1 MVGWKINLSNT
12 VFYYIRLN
20 ELRSTKFVIK
30 FITKHRRGTQLQWSR
45 SEVIPEKGEIII
57 IDPVLEGDVPR
68 LKVGDGEH
76 KYKDLPYIDEKLS
89 AKLVE
94 EILGVNVRINNLTA
108 LAKDTGVDLNT
119 PEGQLQDMR
128 AAGMLVVDAE
138 EGDPGYQGN
147 YETAAAA
154 VRSIRDELTEIR
166 EATGDNTAGE
176 AVKSIN
182 EDLIDLRGSLQQFI
196 DGKAVGGLIYEDNL
210 LQLADVNGDPVGDP
224 VEIKGGS
231 GGGSSTSVRL
241 INNNGS
247 SSLSFAKDSPAI
259 LKFTFT
265 SVEDGIPTGDGIC
278 TVAVG
283 GETKASFNI
292 KQGESRVDVS
302 PYLNVG
308 TNNVKITCTD
318 QYGGYRSLAY
328 VLTVIELSITS
339 TFDATVPYTSDITFK
354 STPVGI
360 ITKTIHYVI
369 DGEEVASA
377 VVTSSGKQI
386 TQILKAL
393 PHGVHRL
400 DVYATADLNDVIA
413 ESNHLLYDVISVR
426 TGETAAM
433 IASVYQTT
441 EIEQSEQISIP
452 YIVYDPSKLTAE
464 ITRRITYLKDGEE
477 TLYAEDTL
485 EVDRSQQYWT
495 TRSYPTGTVTFT
507 IIYDYNWSAE
517 LNKYLGHTEVS
528 HTIKVSAAEIDIQ
541 PETNDLVVHL
551 SSKDRSN
558 NEKDPARW
566 ENNGITTTFKGF
578 NWKSNGWVTDENG
591 DSCLRI
597 NGDARAEINLKLFS
611 EDFKRHGKTIELE
624 FVVHDVNN
632 RDAVVIDCMSGGIGL
647 KATADTATFSSQSTN
662 VKCNYR
668 DETRV
673 RVSFTIEDAGEQSNR
688 LMSVYLDG
696 IVSGVQQYPATDN
709 FEQLTP
715 VTIRLGSSLCG
726 LDLYTIRVYDTAL
739 TPLQMVH
746 NYIADIPNI
755 NEKIKVYNANDIY
768 DEFLRLSYDKLK
780 TRIPVVTLT
789 GDLPKYKGDKKKN
802 SVMFKFEDPF
812 HPELNFEDLISSID
826 VQGTSSQFYVRKNWK
841 VKFKNKHQHMV
852 GEIPAKVFCMK
863 VDYAESTGTHNTQAA
878 NFIETLYSEKIPPQ
892 FDDPRCRSTIEGFP
906 CIIFEKAT
914 EDSEPVFA
922 SKANFNYDK
931 GASNV
936 YGLSSDYDTESWE
949 FCNNTSGAC
958 NFTGPLVSTAR
969 WCDDFEPR
977 YIPNYTNSDGTITE
991 EPFDELDDLE
1001 SKEADASIT
1010 LTDEQRARLAELRVN
1025 LIARFKKV
1033 HDWVVSTKDD
1043 KDKFRNEF
1051 EKYFDMHFSCIY
1063 YVFTFFALM
1072 TDQRAKNMFL
1082 TYWNP
1087 EGTEDGGR
1095 WYPYFYDN
1103 DTIFGINNEGALVF
1117 DYYHEDTDKL
1127 GSSYVFNGQQS
1138 VLWNNFRECFADR
1151 IQQTYKDLRDS
1162 GKLTYEK
1169 IIDRF
1174 VHRGSDA
1181 WCENVYNEDANYKY
1195 ISIIN
1200 EPDPTGKTWGTSQL
1214 YQVRGSGKNHLEYF
1228 VKNRLNYCDSKWNVG
1243 DYRTNYIF
1251 MRIYTPVLAEGQ
1263 TLPVPANPNITITP
1277 FSNMYAGV
1285 IYKANGTLLQK
1296 RLSKNEVY
1304 TFEPPLQPDGTPET
1318 FNDTETA
1325 IYGANQ
1331 ISSIGDLSGLYC
1343 GVIDVSAA
1351 SKLVELIVG
1360 NHTEGYTNDNF
1371 REISLGT
1378 NRLLK
1383 RLDLTNCT
1391 GLGKHAQTALDL
1403 TGCPNIESVEALGT
1417 SLLSVNLPDSGYLRK
1432 LHLPGTINNLN
1443 IKNQLY
1449 IEDFILE
1456 SYKNIR
1462 TLCIDNCPTLDT
1474 VSMLEKCKT
1483 GDQYTVDRVRL
1494 TGISWNLE
1502 NIEFLRTLYGLKGLD
1517 ENGQNTDSAYLI
1529 GTCHIKELTGAEMKE
1544 INEHFPYLTITFDTL
1559 RSQLIFMDANGQE
1572 LTAARQEILNGGNG
1586 IEPVEN
1592 GLISTPY
1599 KRSTAQYDYTWTGW
1613 SRKNGETE
1621 EPQEDAVYNVLAD
1634 RTLYPTFSRKVR
1646 SYLVRFYNGTELI
1659 YSTYALYGDDA
1670 AYAGSTPAYELQKPD
1685 TGSPE
1690 AFEFASWEP
1699 SPENIQGPTNCYAQY
1714 YIKDDAWY
1722 HCLLSDFIYNASS
1735 AEQRIDI
1742 TGYKGTKTVIKIED
1756 SYKPNGT
1763 TDCNVISITGFAG
1776 VPIELIE
1783 LPSTL
1788 KSVGPEAFA
1797 DCVKLE
1803 QLTLPASLESV
1814 AEWSFKGCTSLKTV
1828 NYNAVNLRTVGEG
1841 SSGAAAI
1848 ARAPFAAS
1856 GNSEG
1861 FDLNIGKDVTEIPP
1875 MIFYQ
1880 YNPRND
1886 APTIK
1891 SLRFEQDSKCTSF
1904 GYNSFRGCNIK
1915 SIEIPSSLKTI
1926 GSYALYQNYYV
1937 EDLELPEGLT
1947 SIGDQGLQK
1956 WTALKHIKLPSTLQ
1970 TVGTAFL
1977 ADASSLES
1985 IDLAEGNRNFIL
1997 RNQCL
2002 IRNKDKRLM
2011 AGNKNSVIP
2020 TDGSILSINEYA
2032 FSGCTGLT
2040 TVEVP
2045 EGITEIR
2052 PYTFNEC
2059 TSLTSVSLPSTLT
2072 TIGSLAFYHC
2082 PVEMSIPDS
2091 VSTIQTYAF
2100 ANAKFKSLTLPT
2112 ELTSLGTAA
2121 FFANE
2126 DLTEVVMGDKV
2137 RTIAPQAFQNCRNLK
2152 TITLSKGLIEIGEEG
2167 ARNIFTGC
2175 NKLEVINAPFAEGAI
2190 LGAPWGAPSSV
2201 RINYNYKEDI

>member
-1 MVGWKINLSNT
+1 M
-12 VFYYIRLN
+12 
-20 ELRSTKFVIK
+20 
-30 FITKHRRGTQLQWSR
+30 R
-45 SEVIPEKGEIII
+45 SEIIPERGEIII
-57 IDPVLEGDVPR
+57 EESAVEGDAPN
-68 LKVGDGEH
+68 LKVGDGVH
-76 KYKDLPYIDEKLS
+76 KYLDLPYIDEKLS
-89 AKLVE
+89 VE
-94 EILGVNVRINNLTA
+94 LRRQI
-108 LAKDTGVDLNT
+108 LNT
-119 PEGQLQDMR
+119 QVRLDMLTKTDSTLGDAETQLVQIQSQ
-128 AAGMLVVDAE
+128 GMPVVDAE
-138 EGDPGYQGN
+138 EEDPGYEGK
-147 YETAAAA
+147 YGSAASA
-154 VRSIRDELTEIR
+154 VQSIRDELVGIR
-166 EATGDNTAGE
+166 DATGDSTAGE
-176 AVKSIN
+176 AVSSIN
-182 EDLIDLRGSLQQFI
+182 ADLVDLRGSLQQFI

-241 INNNGS
+241 VNNNGS

-265 SVEDGIPTGDGIC
+265 SVEDGVPTGDGIC

-283 GETKASFNI
+283 GETKVSFNI
-292 KQGESRVDVS
+292 KQGENEIDVS
-302 PYLNVG
+302 SYLNIG
-308 TNNVKITCTD
+308 TNNVKVTCTD

-360 ITKTIHYVI
+360 IAKTLHYVV

-377 VVTSSGKQI
+377 VITSSGKQV
-386 TQILKAL
+386 TQVLKAL

-400 DVYATADLNDVIA
+400 DVYATADLNDVTA
-413 ESNHLLYDVISVR
+413 ESNHLLYDIISVR

-433 IASVYQTT
+433 IASVYQTE
-441 EIEQSEQISIP
+441 EIQQGEQISIP
-452 YIVYDPSKLTAE
+452 YIVYDPSRLTAE
-464 ITRRITYLKDGEE
+464 ITRRVTYLKDGKE
-477 TLYAEDTL
+477 TLYSEDTL

-541 PETNDLVVHL
+541 PETNDLVVYL

-558 NEKDPARW
+558 NEKDPAVW
-566 ENNGITTTFKGF
+566 ENNGITTTFTGF
-578 NWKSNGWVTDENG
+578 NWKSNGWIADENG
-591 DSCLRI
+591 DTCLRI

-632 RDAVVIDCMSGGIGL
+632 RDAVVVDCMSGGIGL

-696 IVSGVQQYPATDN
+696 IVSGVQQYPVTDN

-715 VTIRLGSSLCG
+715 VNIRLGSSLCG

-780 TRIPVVTLT
+780 TRIPIVTLT

-812 HPELNFEDLISSID
+812 HPELNFEDIISSID

-841 VKFKNKHQHMV
+841 IKFKNKHQHMV

-892 FDDPRCRSTIEGFP
+892 FDDPRCRSTVEGFP
-906 CIIFEKAT
+906 CIIFEKAA
-914 EDSEPVFA
+914 EDSEPTFA

-931 GASNV
+931 GADNV

-977 YIPNYTNSDGTITE
+977 YIPAYENKDGTITE

-1001 SKEADASIT
+1001 SKEADASVT
-1010 LTDEQRARLAELRVN
+1010 LTDEQKARLAELRVN

-1033 HDWVVSTKDD
+1033 HDWVVSTKED

-1127 GSSYVFNGQQS
+1127 GTSYVFNGQQS

-1195 ISIIN
+1195 ISIID
-1200 EPDPTGKTWGTSQL
+1200 EPDNTGKKWGTSQL

-1228 VKNRLNYCDSKWNVG
+1228 IKNRINYCDSKWNVG

-1251 MRIYTPVLAEGQ
+1251 MRIYTPALAEGE

-1296 RLSKNEVY
+1296 RLSKNETY
-1304 TFEPPLQPDGTPET
+1304 TFEPPLQPDGNPEK

-1325 IYGANQ
+1325 IYGADQ

-1383 RLDLTNCT
+1383 KLDLTNCT
-1391 GLGKHAQTALDL
+1391 GLGKHTQTALDL

-1432 LHLPGTINNLN
+1432 IHLPGTINNLT

-1449 IEDFILE
+1449 IEDFFLE
-1456 SYKNIR
+1456 SYSNIR

-1474 VSMLEKCKT
+1474 VAMLEKCKS

-1494 TGISWNLE
+1494 TDVSWNLDS
-1502 NIEFLRTLYGLKGLD
+1502 IEFLRTLYGLKGLD
-1517 ENGQNTDSAYLI
+1517 ESGQNTDSAYLI
-1529 GTCHIKELTGAEMKE
+1529 GTCHVKELTGAEMKE

-1559 RSQLIFMDANGQE
+1559 RSQLIFMDAEGKE
-1572 LTAARQEILNGGNG
+1572 LVAAHQEILNGGNG
-1586 IEPVEN
+1586 IEPVDN

-1621 EPQEDAVYNVLAD
+1621 EPQEDALYNILAD
-1634 RTLYPTFSRKVR
+1634 RVLYPTFSRTVR
-1646 SYLVRFYNGTELI
+1646 SYLVRFYNGEDLL

-1670 AYAGSTPAYELQKPD
+1670 IYEGSIPVEELQKTD

-1690 AFEFASWEP
+1690 AFEFASWVP
-1699 SPENIQGPTNCYAQY
+1699 SPEFITGPTNCYAQY

-1722 HCLLSDFIYNASS
+1722 HCLLSDFTYNASS
-1735 AEQRIDI
+1735 AEQRLDI
-1742 TGYKGTKTVIKIED
+1742 LGYKGTKTVIKVD
-1756 SYKPNGT
+1756 DAYAPNGT
-1763 TDCNVISITGFAG
+1763 DCYVRSITGFAG
-1776 VPIELIE
+1776 IPIELIE
-1783 LPSTL
+1783 LPTTL
-1788 KSVGPEAFA
+1788 KSIGAEAFA
-1797 DCVKLE
+1797 DCTKLE
-1803 QLTLPASLESV
+1803 QITLPEELESV
-1814 AEWSFKGCTSLKTV
+1814 SEWSFKECTSLKTV
-1828 NYNAVNLRTVGEG
+1828 NYNSTNLKTVGSSSEG
-1841 SSGAAAI
+1841 STPI

-1856 GNSEG
+1856 GSEEG
-1861 FDLNIGKDVTEIPP
+1861 FDLKIGNKVADVPS
-1875 MIFYQ
+1875 MLFYQ

-1891 SLRFEQDSKCTSF
+1891 SLTFEEGTICKSF

-1915 SIEIPSSLKTI
+1915 SIEIPSTLQTI

-1937 EDLELPEGLT
+1937 EDLELPEGLI

-1985 IDLAEGNRNFIL
+1985 IELAEANKSFL
-1997 RNQCL
+1997 VKNQCL
-2002 IRNKDKRLM
+2002 IRNRDKRLM

-2020 TDGSILSINEYA
+2020 DDGSILSINEYA
-2032 FSGCTGLT
+2032 FSGCAGLT
-2040 TVEVP
+2040 SASIP
-2045 EGITEIR
+2045 EGITELR

-2059 TSLTSVSLPSTLT
+2059 TSLVGVSLPSTLE
-2072 TIGSLAFYHC
+2072 TIGSLAFYNC
-2082 PVEMSIPDS
+2082 PLAALEIPDS
-2091 VSTIQTYAF
+2091 VQTIQTYAF
-2100 ANAKFKSLTLPT
+2100 ANAKFSTLKLPA

-2121 FFANE
+2121 FFANS
-2126 DLTEVVMGDKV
+2126 DLTEVKMGDKV
-2137 RTIAPQAFQNCRNLK
+2137 RTISPQAFQNCSKLK
-2152 TITLSKGLIEIGEEG
+2152 TITLSKGLVEIGEEDS
-2167 ARNIFTGC
+2167 RSIFAGC
-2175 NKLEVINAPFAEGAI
+2175 NKLETINAPFAEGAV

-2201 RINYNYKEDI
+2201 KINYNYQEETE

>member
-1 MVGWKINLSNT
+1 M
-12 VFYYIRLN
+12 
-20 ELRSTKFVIK
+20 
-30 FITKHRRGTQLQWSR
+30 R
-45 SEVIPEKGEIII
+45 SEVIPERGELIIE
-57 IDPVLEGDVPR
+57 DSTVEGDVPK

-76 KYKDLPYIDEKLS
+76 KYLDLPYVDEKLS
-89 AKLVE
+89 VE
-94 EILGVNVRINNLTA
+94 LRKQI
-108 LAKDTGVDLNT
+108 LNT
-119 PEGQLQDMR
+119 QVRLDMVTKMAEGSGIDLGTAETQVIQIQNI
-128 AAGMLVVDAE
+128 GMPVVDAE
-138 EGDPGYQGN
+138 KDDPGYEGR
-147 YETAAAA
+147 YDSAASA
-154 VRSIRDELTEIR
+154 VQSIRDELVGIR

-176 AVKSIN
+176 AVSSIN
-182 EDLIDLRGSLQQFI
+182 ADLVDLRGSLQQFI

-247 SSLSFAKDSPAI
+247 SSLSFAKNSPAI

-265 SVEDGIPTGDGIC
+265 SVEDGIPTGDGVC
-278 TVAVG
+278 TIAVG
-283 GETKASFNI
+283 GETKASLNI
-292 KQGESRVDVS
+292 KQGENRLDVS
-302 PYLNVG
+302 TYLNVG

-354 STPVGI
+354 SIPVGI
-360 ITKTIHYVI
+360 IAKTIHYVV
-369 DGEEVASA
+369 DGQEVASA
-377 VVTSSGKQI
+377 VVTSSGKQV
-386 TQILKAL
+386 TQILKAFS
-393 PHGVHRL
+393 HGVHRL
-400 DVYATADLNDVIA
+400 DVYATADLNDVTA
-413 ESNHLLYDVISVR
+413 ESNHLLYDVISIEA
-426 TGETAAM
+426 GETAAM
-433 IASVYQTT
+433 IASIYQTVD
-441 EIEQSEQISIP
+441 IEQGEQISIP

-464 ITRRITYLKDGEE
+464 ITRRISYLKDGKEVVFS
-477 TLYAEDTL
+477 EDTL
-485 EVDRSQQYWT
+485 EVDRTQQYWT

-517 LNKYLGHTEVS
+517 LDKYLGHTEVS
-528 HTIKVSAAEIDIQ
+528 HTVKVSAAEIDIQ

-578 NWKSNGWVTDENG
+578 NWKSNGWVADENG
-591 DSCLRI
+591 DTCLRI

-632 RDAVVIDCMSGGIGL
+632 RDAVVVDCMSGGIGL

-696 IVSGVQQYPATDN
+696 IISGVQQYPATDN

-892 FDDPRCRSTIEGFP
+892 FQDPRCRSTVEGFP
-906 CIIFEKAT
+906 CVIFEKAT

-1127 GSSYVFNGQQS
+1127 GNSYVFNGQQS

-1200 EPDPTGKTWGTSQL
+1200 EPDNTGKEWGTSQL

-1243 DYRTNYIF
+1243 GYKTNYIF
-1251 MRIYTPVLAEGQ
+1251 MRIYTPVLAEGE
-1263 TLPVPANPNITITP
+1263 TLAVPANPNITITP

-1296 RLSKNEVY
+1296 RLSKNETY
-1304 TFEPPLQPDGTPET
+1304 TFEPPLQPDGNPEK

-1325 IYGANQ
+1325 IYGADQ
-1331 ISSIGDLSGLYC
+1331 ISSVGDLSGLYC
-1343 GVIDVSAA
+1343 GVIDISAA

-1360 NHTEGYTNDNF
+1360 NHTEGYANDNF

-1391 GLGKHAQTALDL
+1391 GLGKHTQTALDL

-1432 LHLPGTINNLN
+1432 LHLPGTINNLT

-1449 IEDFILE
+1449 IEDFVLE

-1474 VSMLEKCKT
+1474 VSMLEKCKS

-1494 TGISWNLE
+1494 TNLSWHLD

-1559 RSQLIFMDANGQE
+1559 RSQLIFMDANGEE
-1572 LTAARQEILNGGNG
+1572 LVAAHQEILNGGNG

-1613 SRKNGETE
+1613 SRRNGETE
-1621 EPQEDAVYNVLAD
+1621 EPQEDALYGIFAD
-1634 RTLYPTFSRKVR
+1634 RVLYPTFSRTVR
-1646 SYLVRFYNGTELI
+1646 SYLVRFYNGTELL
-1659 YSTYALYGDDA
+1659 YSTYTLYGDDA
-1670 AYAGSTPAYELQKPD
+1670 LYEGSVPAAELQKTD

-1690 AFEFASWEP
+1690 AFEFASWVP
-1699 SPENIQGPTNCYAQY
+1699 SPEFITGPTNCYAQY

-1722 HCLLSDFIYNASS
+1722 HCLLSDFTYSASS

-1742 TGYKGTKTVIKIED
+1742 SGYKGTKTVIKVED
-1756 SYKPNGT
+1756 VYAFDG
-1763 TDCNVISITGFAG
+1763 TDCQVKSITGFAK

-1783 LPSTL
+1783 LPTTL
-1788 KSVGPEAFA
+1788 KSIGTEAFA
-1797 DCVKLE
+1797 DCTKLE
-1803 QLTLPASLESV
+1803 QVTLSEDLESIS
-1814 AEWSFKGCTSLKTV
+1814 EWSFKGCTSLKTV
-1828 NYNAVNLRTVGEG
+1828 NYNAINLRTVGNASDG
-1841 SSGAAAI
+1841 SASI

-1856 GNSEG
+1856 GSEEG
-1861 FDLNIGKDVTEIPP
+1861 FDLKVGNKVENIPSMV
-1875 MIFYQ
+1875 FYQ
-1880 YNPRND
+1880 YNPRSD
-1886 APTIK
+1886 SPTIK
-1891 SLRFEQDSKCTSF
+1891 SLTFEDGAICKSF
-1904 GYNSFRGCNIK
+1904 GNNSFRGCNIK
-1915 SIEIPSSLKTI
+1915 SIKLPPTLQTI

-1937 EDLELPEGLT
+1937 EDLDLPEGLI
-1947 SIGDQGLQK
+1947 SIGSQGLQR

-1970 TVGTAFL
+1970 KVGIAFL

-1985 IDLAEGNRNFIL
+1985 IELAETNRHFL
-1997 RNQCL
+1997 VKNQCL
-2002 IRNKDKRLM
+2002 IRNSDKSLI

-2020 TDGSILSINEYA
+2020 DDGSVLSISEYA
-2032 FSGCTGLT
+2032 FSGCIGLT
-2040 TVEVP
+2040 SVSVP
-2045 EGITEIR
+2045 EGIKDLR
-2052 PYTFNEC
+2052 AYTFNEC
-2059 TSLTSVSLPSTLT
+2059 TSLIDISLPNTLES
-2072 TIGSLAFYHC
+2072 IGSLAFYNC
-2082 PVEMSIPDS
+2082 PIANLRIPDT
-2091 VSTIQTYAF
+2091 VQHIQTYAF
-2100 ANAKFKSLTLPT
+2100 ANAKFTTLNLPA
-2112 ELTSLGTAA
+2112 ELTTLGTAA
-2121 FFANE
+2121 FFANS
-2126 DLTEVVMGDKV
+2126 DLIEVKMGDKV
-2137 RTIAPQAFQNCRNLK
+2137 RTIAPQAFQNCSKLK
-2152 TITLSKGLIEIGEEG
+2152 TITLSKGLVEIGDEG
-2167 ARNIFTGC
+2167 SRSIFTGC
-2175 NKLEVINAPFAEGAI
+2175 HKLETINAPFAEGAV
-2190 LGAPWGAPSSV
+2190 LGAPWGAPSNV
-2201 RINYNYKEDI
+2201 RINYNYQEEAK

>member
-1 MVGWKINLSNT
+1 M
-12 VFYYIRLN
+12 
-20 ELRSTKFVIK
+20 
-30 FITKHRRGTQLQWSR
+30 QWSR
-45 SEVIPEKGEIII
+45 SEVIPERGEIVIEES
-57 IDPVLEGDVPR
+57 VVEGNSPK

-76 KYKDLPYIDEKLS
+76 KYLDLPYIDEKLS
-89 AKLVE
+89 VE
-94 EILGVNVRINNLTA
+94 LRKQILSTQVRLDMVTKMAEGSGIDLGTA
-108 LAKDTGVDLNT
+108 ETQIIQIQNI
-119 PEGQLQDMR
+119 
-128 AAGMLVVDAE
+128 GMPVVDAE
-138 EGDPGYQGN
+138 KDDPGYEGRYN
-147 YETAAAA
+147 SAASA
-154 VRSIRDELTEIR
+154 VQSIRDELVGIR

-176 AVKSIN
+176 AVSSIN
-182 EDLIDLRGSLQQFI
+182 ADIVDLRGSLQQFI

-247 SSLSFAKDSPAI
+247 SSLSFAKNSPAI

-265 SVEDGIPTGDGIC
+265 SIEDGIPTGDGIC

-283 GETKASFNI
+283 GETKVSLNI
-292 KQGESRVDVS
+292 KQGENKLDVS
-302 PYLNVG
+302 TYLNVG

-354 STPVGI
+354 SIPVGI
-360 ITKTIHYVI
+360 IAKTIHYVV
-369 DGEEVASA
+369 DGQEVASA
-377 VVTSSGKQI
+377 VVTSSGKQV
-386 TQILKAL
+386 TQILKAFS
-393 PHGVHRL
+393 HGVHRL
-400 DVYATADLNDVIA
+400 DVYATADLNDVTA
-413 ESNHLLYDVISVR
+413 ESNHLLYDVISIKA
-426 TGETAAM
+426 GETAAM
-433 IASVYQTT
+433 IASIYQTVD
-441 EIEQSEQISIP
+441 IEQGEQISIP

-464 ITRRITYLKDGEE
+464 ITRRISYLKDGKE
-477 TLYAEDTL
+477 TVFSEDTL
-485 EVDRSQQYWT
+485 EVDRTQQYWT

-517 LNKYLGHTEVS
+517 LDKYLGHTEIS
-528 HTIKVSAAEIDIQ
+528 HTVKVSAAEIDIQ

-578 NWKSNGWVTDENG
+578 NWKSNGWVADENG
-591 DSCLRI
+591 DTCLRI

-611 EDFKRHGKTIELE
+611 EDFRRHGKTIELE

-632 RDAVVIDCMSGGIGL
+632 RDAVVVDCMSGGIGL

-726 LDLYTIRVYDTAL
+726 LDLYTIRVYNTAL

-780 TRIPVVTLT
+780 TRIPIVTLT

-812 HPELNFEDLISSID
+812 HPELNFEDLASSID

-892 FDDPRCRSTIEGFP
+892 FQDPRCRSTVEGFP
-906 CIIFEKAT
+906 CVIFEKAT

-977 YIPNYTNSDGTITE
+977 YIPDYDNGDGTFTE

-1001 SKEADASIT
+1001 SKEADASVT
-1010 LTDEQRARLAELRVN
+1010 LTDEQKARLAELRVN

-1033 HDWVVSTKDD
+1033 HDWVVSTKND

-1117 DYYHEDTDKL
+1117 DYYHEDIDKL
-1127 GSSYVFNGQQS
+1127 GNSYVFNGQQS
-1138 VLWNNFRECFADR
+1138 VLWNNFRECFADK
-1151 IQQTYKDLRDS
+1151 IQQTYKELRDS

-1200 EPDPTGKTWGTSQL
+1200 EPDNTGKKWGTSQL

-1243 DYRTNYIF
+1243 DYKTNYIF
-1251 MRIYTPVLAEGQ
+1251 MRIYTPVLAEGE
-1263 TLPVPANPNITITP
+1263 TLAVPANPNITITP

-1296 RLSKNEVY
+1296 RLSKNETY
-1304 TFEPPLQPDGTPET
+1304 TFEPPLQPDGNPEK

-1325 IYGANQ
+1325 IYGADQ
-1331 ISSIGDLSGLYC
+1331 ISSVGDLSGLYC

-1351 SKLVELIVG
+1351 SKLVELVVG
-1360 NHTEGYTNDNF
+1360 NHTEGYANDNF

-1383 RLDLTNCT
+1383 KLDLTNCT
-1391 GLGKHAQTALDL
+1391 GLGKHTQTALDL

-1432 LHLPGTINNLN
+1432 LHLPGTINNLT

-1449 IEDFILE
+1449 IEDFLLE

-1474 VSMLEKCKT
+1474 VSMLEKCKS

-1494 TGISWNLE
+1494 TDLSWHLD

-1559 RSQLIFMDANGQE
+1559 RSQLIFMDANGEE
-1572 LTAARQEILNGGNG
+1572 LVAAHQEILNGGNG

-1621 EPQEDAVYNVLAD
+1621 EPQEDALYGILAD
-1634 RTLYPTFSRKVR
+1634 RILYPTFSRTVR
-1646 SYLVRFYNGTELI
+1646 SYLVRFYNGTELL

-1670 AYAGSTPAYELQKPD
+1670 LYEGSIPAAELQKTD

-1690 AFEFASWEP
+1690 AFEFASWVP
-1699 SPENIQGPTNCYAQY
+1699 SPEFITGPTNCYAQY

-1722 HCLLSDFIYNASS
+1722 HCLLSDFTYNVSS

-1742 TGYKGTKTVIKIED
+1742 SGYKGTKTVIKVED
-1756 SYKPNGT
+1756 VYAFDG
-1763 TDCNVISITGFAG
+1763 TDCQVKSITGFAK

-1783 LPSTL
+1783 LPTTL
-1788 KSVGPEAFA
+1788 KSIGTEAFA
-1797 DCVKLE
+1797 DCTKLE
-1803 QLTLPASLESV
+1803 QVTLSEDLESIS
-1814 AEWSFKGCTSLKTV
+1814 EWSFKGCTSLKTV
-1828 NYNAVNLRTVGEG
+1828 NYNTINLRIVGNASDG
-1841 SSGAAAI
+1841 SASI

-1856 GNSEG
+1856 GSEEG
-1861 FDLNIGKDVTEIPP
+1861 FDLKVGNKVENIPSMV
-1875 MIFYQ
+1875 FYQ
-1880 YNPRND
+1880 YNPRSD
-1886 APTIK
+1886 SPTIK
-1891 SLRFEQDSKCTSF
+1891 SLTFEDGAICKSF
-1904 GYNSFRGCNIK
+1904 GNNSFRGCNIK
-1915 SIEIPSSLKTI
+1915 SIKLPSTLQTI

-1937 EDLELPEGLT
+1937 EDLDLPEGLI
-1947 SIGDQGLQK
+1947 SIGSQGLQR

-1970 TVGTAFL
+1970 KVGIAFL

-1985 IDLAEGNRNFIL
+1985 IELAETNRHFL
-1997 RNQCL
+1997 VKNQCL
-2002 IRNKDKRLM
+2002 IRNSDKSLI

-2020 TDGSILSINEYA
+2020 DDGSVLSISEYA
-2032 FSGCTGLT
+2032 FSGCIGLT
-2040 TVEVP
+2040 SVSVP
-2045 EGITEIR
+2045 EGIR
-2052 PYTFNEC
+2052 DLRAYTFNEC
-2059 TSLTSVSLPSTLT
+2059 TSLIDISLPNTLES
-2072 TIGSLAFYHC
+2072 IGSLAFYNC
-2082 PVEMSIPDS
+2082 PIANLKIPDA
-2091 VSTIQTYAF
+2091 VQYIQTYAF
-2100 ANAKFKSLTLPT
+2100 ANAKFTTLNLPA
-2112 ELTSLGTAA
+2112 ELTTLGTAA
-2121 FFANE
+2121 FFANS
-2126 DLTEVVMGDKV
+2126 DLTEVKMGDKV
-2137 RTIAPQAFQNCRNLK
+2137 RTIAPQAFQNCSKLK
-2152 TITLSKGLIEIGEEG
+2152 TITLSKGLVEIGDEG
-2167 ARNIFTGC
+2167 SRSIFTGC
-2175 NKLEVINAPFAEGAI
+2175 YKLETINAPFAEGAV

-2201 RINYNYKEDI
+2201 KINYNYQEETK